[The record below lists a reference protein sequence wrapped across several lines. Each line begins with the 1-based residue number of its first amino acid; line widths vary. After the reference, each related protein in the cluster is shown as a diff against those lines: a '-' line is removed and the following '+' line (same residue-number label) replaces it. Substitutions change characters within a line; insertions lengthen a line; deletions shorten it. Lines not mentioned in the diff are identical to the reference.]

1 MFVKENP
8 DRKKDNSNNINNNN
22 NSIKQTL
29 QISTLN
35 NLLNKICINKM
46 SHIKIKQ
53 KDIRK
58 ISVIFRLFTNLLRT
72 HIYTTLRF
80 LRYAARG
87 FFKVSYHTKEYI

>member
-1 MFVKENP
+1 
-8 DRKKDNSNNINNNN
+8 
-22 NSIKQTL
+22 
-29 QISTLN
+29 
-35 NLLNKICINKM
+35 M

-80 LRYAARG
+80 LRYAAQG